1 MEKTVNVKVKRP
13 VLRHKMYKSGR
24 NWVIAGVVGAST
36 MMLTMTAN
44 ADATINNN
52 QTSASNTVNTAS
64 VASGGNA
71 VAATAQP
78 VAVKPNA
85 SQSDNI
91 KPNSSVPNSTT
102 SGASSVATA
111 NNNGEKQN
119 YGLKENSDS
128 ATKTDSIKPNNAEK
142 ANSSQQSVASQATP
156 AINQAVS
163 STLVTNGDKA
173 TATVTM
179 NTPKISNGFQQVKLT
194 NDYSQMAKHVDFQKA
209 MVLQNDVVNTANY
222 TVTNDPDK
230 KVVTATSTN
239 PQQQSDGGTISLV
252 IGFKIHDDVKD
263 GTQLI
268 NNGSGTLNNQTVPT
282 NTAQIV
288 TFTQNPTK
296 HWIENNQ
303 VVDGSTY
310 VNDDVVTSKV
320 EMNLPDP
327 DQLADKL
334 TNVTVTDNYSDFAN
348 KVDLTGYRVLENNVD
363 VTDQYTLVS
372 NSNGIL
378 TVTRKDPS
386 TTPGGFV
393 DLIATFKVHDDVP
406 SGTRFVNSGSGQL
419 DNHTVSTNQAQI
431 VTYNPS
437 TAKHWV
443 EGSQIVDDKTY
454 IDGDNVH
461 AQIEMSLPDP
471 NKLAKPLTHVSV
483 TGNWSQYRDY
493 VTYETAHVY
502 ENGQDVTDQYN
513 IVNENNVVTA
523 TRKNPGEAPTGS
535 VKLVVDFKTKND
547 LPNGTKLY
555 STGSGQLNDRTVP
568 TSTVKVLTYLQS
580 TDKHWVEG
588 SQDVDGKTYVDGD
601 QIHGRVTMSL
611 PDPDELAKPLNYVSI
626 TDDYTN
632 FADKVK
638 YDGSHVFENGNDVTD
653 QYNITVANNKVT
665 ATRKD
670 ASKAPKGKVDL
681 LVDWTINDNVASG
694 TKMTNSGS
702 GTINTQTVNTPNRD
716 IFVYYQTVN
725 KHWVDQNVVVDGKT
739 YINDDLVHAEVDM
752 SIPNANSLAKQLND
766 IELIDDYNNFADKVT
781 PQSIT
786 VTEDGKDVTDQYT
799 ITNQNGQINAT
810 RKTPGNITASVA
822 QLNITWKVND
832 DVASGTRFHN
842 TGYGILNQHSV
853 KTNQVDI
860 VTYKQSTDK
869 HWTEGSQ
876 TVDGKIYMDN
886 DEVHTDVTM
895 SLPQPDQ
902 LAKKLSKVVVTD
914 NYTRF
919 QDKVDYLSASVTENG
934 TDVTNQYTITNSNG
948 IVTATRNEPATT
960 PAGIVDLHVNFKIH
974 SNVPSGTDLVNG
986 GSGQINDSTVNTPDR
1001 TIHTYKQTTD
1011 KNWIENN
1018 TNVNGKIYIDNDTA
1032 HAQITTTLPDPSQLA
1047 KPLSKLAIVDDY
1059 SNFSKYADVKSVQIE
1074 ENGKN
1079 VTNQYSISVNS
1090 ANGTITATRKDASSQ
1105 PGGNAT
1111 MLVEYLIHADTPS
1124 GTQLVNKGS
1133 VTLNDETVPTPT
1145 PSVTTYK
1152 PTTDKH
1158 WVEGTQNVDGMTY
1171 IDGDKV
1177 TGRVSMSLPDPSQ
1190 LAKKL
1195 TNVSISDD
1203 FTRFKND
1210 VDYVSAKVFENN
1222 QDVTEQYTIT
1232 NTNGIVTATRKDPST
1247 TPGGNVVL
1255 EVVWNT
1261 HKDLA
1266 NNTQLVNSGSGTIDN
1281 ETVPTPNRTIVT
1293 YKQTTDKHW
1302 MNGDQVVD
1310 GKTFI
1315 DGDQVNGQ
1323 VTMSLPD
1330 PSKLAHQLSNLSI
1343 TDDYSQ
1349 FADKVIYQSA
1359 KVYENGTDVTNLYSI
1374 EVGNGKVTA
1383 TRKDASSAPS
1393 GQVMLDVKWN
1403 INTDVASGTQL
1414 VNGGS
1419 GTINSETVEVPN
1431 RTIVTYKQ
1439 NTDKHWIN
1447 SKGQVVDGKVTING
1461 DNVTARVDMTLP
1473 SREDMGGS
1481 FNKIQ
1486 LIDDFSKFADK
1497 VTLKD
1502 IHVYENGK
1510 DVTDQYNITVEN
1522 NHVIATRKNPNG
1534 IDNSRAATKASL
1546 AVSGTGSGLTQSLL
1560 SMPSGETGVN
1570 FTNGANGGKQYQANL
1585 VSLVIHYQVND
1596 DVPSGTKLENYGAGI
1611 INNETVATNHPFITT
1626 WKPEAVKDVVISVDN
1641 QKSLN
1646 HSNIALNQKFSYKLT
1661 GSKLPQNMEDPLTQY
1676 GFKDDYDQVHD
1687 QYNGQYSVL
1696 LDQDVTLSD
1705 GTVLKKGTD
1714 VKKYTTQTIDST
1726 KGAVDIEFDKDF
1738 LSSIDFDKGG
1748 FGASVY
1754 LAMKRIKA
1762 GDVYN
1767 KYTNV
1772 INGKD
1777 YVSNTVE
1784 THTDEPKA
1792 PTKQQQP
1799 TVPSAPTTELSPTQ
1813 ALIETPTKNEQQA
1826 KLPQTGNQEN
1836 NEATIGLAMIA
1847 LIDALTLVKKKKQLL

>member
-24 NWVIAGVVGAST
+24 NWVIAGIMGAST

-44 ADATINNN
+44 ADTTLSNN
-52 QTSASNTVNTAS
+52 QSNSNETANTAS
-64 VASGGNA
+64 VANGGNA
-71 VAATAQP
+71 VAATTQSTAAKSSTSQ
-78 VAVKPNA
+78 NA
-85 SQSDNI
+85 DIKSATSASSDATSNTT
-91 KPNSSVPNSTT
+91 NST
-102 SGASSVATA
+102 A
-111 NNNGEKQN
+111 NDNKK
-119 YGLKENSDS
+119 LIHDSNSDS
-128 ATKTDSIKPNNAEK
+128 GIAVKSASVKPSSAEK
-142 ANSSQQSVASQATP
+142 ANSSQTPVASQTSSA
-156 AINQAVS
+156 ASQAVN
-163 STLVTNGDKA
+163 STLVTNGGQA

-222 TVTNDPDK
+222 AVTNDPDK
-230 KVVTATSTN
+230 KVVTATSTD

-443 EGSQIVDDKTY
+443 EGSQTVDDKTY

-535 VKLVVDFKTKND
+535 VRLVVDFKTKND

-670 ASKAPKGKVDL
+670 ASKAPKGEVDL

-860 VTYKQSTDK
+860 VTYKQTTDK
-869 HWTEGSQ
+869 HLTEGSQ

-1059 SNFSKYADVKSVQIE
+1059 SSFSKYADVKSVQIE

-1105 PGGNAT
+1105 PGGSAT

-1171 IDGDKV
+1171 VDGDKV

-1247 TPGGNVVL
+1247 TPGGNVIL

-1281 ETVPTPNRTIVT
+1281 ETVPT
-1293 YKQTTDKHW
+1293 
-1302 MNGDQVVD
+1302 
-1310 GKTFI
+1310 
-1315 DGDQVNGQ
+1315 
-1323 VTMSLPD
+1323 
-1330 PSKLAHQLSNLSI
+1330 
-1343 TDDYSQ
+1343 
-1349 FADKVIYQSA
+1349 
-1359 KVYENGTDVTNLYSI
+1359 
-1374 EVGNGKVTA
+1374 
-1383 TRKDASSAPS
+1383 
-1393 GQVMLDVKWN
+1393 
-1403 INTDVASGTQL
+1403 
-1414 VNGGS
+1414 
-1419 GTINSETVEVPN
+1419 PN

-1799 TVPSAPTTELSPTQ
+1799 AVPSASTTELSPTQ